1 MLFLKYFV
9 RSQKGPSLLWVYSQR
24 NVSRK
29 KKFLY
34 ILQTFRKISHFF
46 PKMTEAKIF
55 CENHRYWSCIL
66 SFFWWIFAKI
76 SLSVFT
82 KFTYYFFRKTFTFF
96 RIYFC
101 EVFSFF
107 ISWKFRIFFTIQSKA
122 KFCGRSKRNA
132 KILRDNFFF
141 SVQTLICT
149 LAWIALFLIHTVSD
163 VKDAESRHDSCHKAS
178 NDGQGSSCQGLG
190 FCWSYPLNLGAESK

>member
-9 RSQKGPSLLWVYSQR
+9 RSQKGPSLLWVCSQR

-34 ILQTFRKISHFF
+34 ILQTFRKI
-46 PKMTEAKIF
+46 F

-66 SFFWWIFAKI
+66 SFFDEFSQKFRFLFSRNLLIIFFSQNFHIFSHLFLRSFLIFYFVKI
-76 SLSVFT
+76 SH
-82 KFTYYFFRKTFTFF
+82 
-96 RIYFC
+96 
-101 EVFSFF
+101 
-107 ISWKFRIFFTIQSKA
+107 FFTIQSKA

>member
-1 MLFLKYFV
+1 MKYFV

-55 CENHRYWSCIL
+55 CENHEAVFCLFLMNFRKNFAFCFHKIYLLFFSQNFHIFSHL
-66 SFFWWIFAKI
+66 FLRSFLIFYFVKI
-76 SLSVFT
+76 SH
-82 KFTYYFFRKTFTFF
+82 
-96 RIYFC
+96 
-101 EVFSFF
+101 
-107 ISWKFRIFFTIQSKA
+107 FFTIQSKA

-149 LAWIALFLIHTVSD
+149 LAWVALFLIHTVSD

-190 FCWSYPLNLGAESK
+190 FC